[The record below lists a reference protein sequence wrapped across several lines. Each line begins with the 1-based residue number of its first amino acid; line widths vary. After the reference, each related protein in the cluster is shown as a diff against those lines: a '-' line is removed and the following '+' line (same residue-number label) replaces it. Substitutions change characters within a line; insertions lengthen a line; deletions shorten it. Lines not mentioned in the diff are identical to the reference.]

1 MVGTLCPCLVSMP
14 ASKLVGP
21 SGRVVGLDMTAKQL
35 EIANAHVDWHMQVRG
50 QWLGGVGGGRRAR

>member
-1 MVGTLCPCLVSMP
+1 MS

-35 EIANAHVDWHMQVRG
+35 EIANAHVDWHMQVRAKRRG
-50 QWLGGVGGGRRAR
+50 ERIRGAGGEGRGE